1 MEEINKLRNQIDII
15 DQMLVKQFCDRLKVC
30 EKIGEIKKANDI
42 PIEDLEREQAVVD
55 RLADFCSEVDYAY
68 VKSLYK
74 RIFTLCKGYEKEQ
87 SGKK

>member
-15 DQMLVKQFCDRLKVC
+15 DQMLVKQFCERLQVC
-30 EKIGEIKKANDI
+30 EKIGEIKKANNI
-42 PIEDLEREQAVVD
+42 PIEDLDREQAVVD
-55 RLADFCSEVDYAY
+55 RLADFCNEVDYPY

-87 SGKK
+87 SVKK